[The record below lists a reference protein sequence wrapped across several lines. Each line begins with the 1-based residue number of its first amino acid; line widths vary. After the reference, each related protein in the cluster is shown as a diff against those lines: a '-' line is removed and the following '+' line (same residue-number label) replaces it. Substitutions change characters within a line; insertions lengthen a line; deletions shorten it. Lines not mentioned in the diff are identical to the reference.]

1 MTRRFDFALVSHLRD
16 TAKTYYQWQVERVQQ
31 FSIDSGI
38 PFNQVLDMPMHFLDD
53 YYNKGAW
60 NIQKAHKENHD
71 QMQKNLFQL
80 MQNIFV
86 QLRNMR

>member
-1 MTRRFDFALVSHLRD
+1 
-16 TAKTYYQWQVERVQQ
+16 
-31 FSIDSGI
+31 
-38 PFNQVLDMPMHFLDD
+38 MPMHFLDD
-53 YYNKGAW
+53 YYDKGAW